1 MSTQH
6 NDGGPAFPGTVWRNV
21 IGDSP
26 LDPVHQA
33 NGMSLR
39 DYFAAHAPKQIDDD
53 SMSFQSAAHFAQVCG
68 LSVPDATANSG
79 VAWADFWMACETALR
94 YRYADAMLRAREAK
108 P

>member
-39 DYFAAHAPKQIDDD
+39 DYFAAHAPMQFSSYDIERV
-53 SMSFQSAAHFAQVCG
+53 AALAG
-68 LSVPDATANSG
+68 LQAPKTIEDERE
-79 VAWADFWMACETALR
+79 FYPMAEAILR
-94 YRYADAMLRAREAK
+94 YRYADAMLKAREAK
-108 P
+108 